1 MTEMMRA
8 NSKRLRAQPGASNG
22 TAGGSSRG
30 PADPWAPPPPANR
43 WVALREK
50 FGLKLAGATMV
61 LAAVAAVVVSLT
73 MFFGG
78 FTPSVTVTVAAPR
91 SGLVLDPDA
100 KVKVRGVQI
109 GRVAGVDRT
118 DDGADLRLAL
128 DPDMLH
134 LVPANA
140 TVDIRSTTVFGAKY
154 INFVIPQDPETQSL
168 RPGARLST
176 EKVTVEFNT
185 LFQHL
190 SDVLAQVEPEKL
202 SATLTAM
209 GTALQGRGET
219 LGQLLV
225 NGNAYL
231 HEINPTLPTLQRDLS
246 TTAAV
251 GNLYADVSGDLL
263 RTVDGATVSSRTI
276 AESESDVDALLA
288 NITGLADTT
297 GAVLRDN
304 EAPIGT
310 ALDLLRPTSDLLNNY
325 RDALFCLIGG
335 SAKALPLGE
344 SVFGGGQEGVALN
357 TGFMYASPP
366 YTYPNDLPKVNATG
380 GPRCGGILDRVPD
393 SHSTYVVTDTSEGH
407 PYTPSTNLSVN
418 APSVFQ
424 VLFAG
429 LPGVGQP

>member
-1 MTEMMRA
+1 MTELIRA
-8 NSKRLRAQPGASNG
+8 DGNRTGGATGANG

-30 PADPWAPPPPANR
+30 ATDPWAPDRPRGR
-43 WVALREK
+43 WTTLWEK
-50 FGLKLAGATMV
+50 TGLKLAGTAMV

-78 FTPSVTVTVAAPR
+78 FTPTVTVTVAAPR

-109 GRVAGVDRT
+109 GRVAGIDRT
-118 DDGADLRLAL
+118 AEGANLRLAL
-128 DPDMLH
+128 DPDLLR

-154 INFVIPQDPETQSL
+154 INFVIPPEPAARALQ
-168 RPGARLST
+168 PGARLAA
-176 EKVTVEFNT
+176 EQVTVEFNT
-185 LFQHL
+185 LFQQL
-190 SDVLAQVEPEKL
+190 SDVLAEVEPEKL
-202 SATLTAM
+202 NATLTAL

-219 LGQLLV
+219 LGELLV

-231 HEINPTLPTLQRDLS
+231 REINPALPTLRRDLS

-251 GNLYADVSGDLL
+251 TGLYADVSGDLL
-263 RTVDGATVSSRTI
+263 RTVDGVTVSSRTI
-276 AESESDVDALLA
+276 TAAESDIDALLA
-288 NITGLADTT
+288 DITGLADTT

-304 EAPIGT
+304 EAQIGT
-310 ALDLLRPTSDLLNNY
+310 ALDLLRPTGELLNQY

-344 SVFGGGQEGVALN
+344 AVFGGGQEGVALN
-357 TGFMYASPP
+357 TGFMYGIGP
-366 YTYPNDLPKVNATG
+366 YTYPNDLPRVNATG
-380 GPRCGGILDRVPD
+380 GPRCAGLLDRVPG
-393 SHSTYVVTDTSEGH
+393 SHSDYVVTDTSEGH
-407 PYTPSTNLSVN
+407 PYTPSTQLKVN
-418 APSVFQ
+418 APKVFQ